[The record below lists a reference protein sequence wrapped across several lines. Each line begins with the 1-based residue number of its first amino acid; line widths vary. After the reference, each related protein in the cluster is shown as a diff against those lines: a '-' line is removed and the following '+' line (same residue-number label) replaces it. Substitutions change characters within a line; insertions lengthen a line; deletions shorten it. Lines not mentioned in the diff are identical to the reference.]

1 MGEAEPAVETRSR
14 APRPTGASGSRPLRR
29 RDEPEVRIEPV
40 WRDSQP
46 LSRGSVL
53 ARRAGMGRAATSA
66 ELVYEIDSA

>member
-1 MGEAEPAVETRSR
+1 
-14 APRPTGASGSRPLRR
+14 
-29 RDEPEVRIEPV
+29 VR
-40 WRDSQP
+40 RDSQP